1 MCVQSNELPLLVGV
15 ATDIRECSMLSQ
27 RRSICFRHLPSHS
40 CRTHRAGAMA
50 QSEEMQITE
59 GDGSNAGGTGA
70 EAPTT
75 SPAAKS
81 KAKAM
86 PKASGKRKARPRIDL
101 DDAIA
106 AAQQSFRQA
115 AKCMAKARADARNE
129 KRKKARLFKKAAQLS
144 PMDLERI
151 AILKRSGMWDPNLQ
165 GICEAEDM
173 KKWKNKPATPVLAA
187 DLGHNVQQMTQRT
200 SHQKQRH
207 GGWKQPPPHRLQQ
220 HSRRQIKLM
229 TRSREALILR
239 ERVTVV

>member
-1 MCVQSNELPLLVGV
+1 
-15 ATDIRECSMLSQ
+15 
-27 RRSICFRHLPSHS
+27 
-40 CRTHRAGAMA
+40 MA
-50 QSEEMQITE
+50 ESEEMQITE
-59 GDGSNAGGTGA
+59 GGCSNAGGTGA

-75 SPAAKS
+75 SPADKS

-115 AKCMAKARADARNE
+115 AKCMAKARADARTE
-129 KRKKARLFKKAAQLS
+129 RKKARLFKKAAQLS
-144 PMDLERI
+144 PLDLDRI

-173 KKWKNKPATPVLAA
+173 KKLEEQASHTSAGSGSRPQRAA
-187 DLGHNVQQMTQRT
+187 DDAEDQSPEAKARRLEAAST
-200 SHQKQRH
+200 
-207 GGWKQPPPHRLQQ
+207 HRLQQ

-229 TRSREALILR
+229 TMSREALILS

>member
-1 MCVQSNELPLLVGV
+1 
-15 ATDIRECSMLSQ
+15 
-27 RRSICFRHLPSHS
+27 
-40 CRTHRAGAMA
+40 MA

-173 KKWKNKPATPVLAA
+173 KQMEEQASHTSAGSGSRPQRAADDAENQSPEAEARRLAA
-187 DLGHNVQQMTQRT
+187 AST
-200 SHQKQRH
+200 SPTAAA
-207 GGWKQPPPHRLQQ
+207 QPEAN
-220 HSRRQIKLM
+220 QIDDNE
-229 TRSREALILR
+229 S
-239 ERVTVV
+239 